1 MNAIVL
7 KQFLIGKLLE
17 ERLTGPNSLA
27 LPYTFD
33 VRGGGGFWAV
43 EFDFN
48 SENNNNIDFKGQSF
62 AMLVQAQSLQNGL
75 IVMGMVGGANLEGT
89 KGDHIIL
96 APAYNVT
103 KEEIEK
109 IVDIFVES
117 VEEILREFGVQ

>member
-27 LPYTFD
+27 SPYTFD

-43 EFDFN
+43 EFDFDCDN
-48 SENNNNIDFKGQSF
+48 KIDFKGQSF

-109 IVDIFVES
+109 IVEIFVES